1 MIKAEK
7 KRKSRSGSKSQGT
20 VPAFLLKTYEILE
33 NPVYND
39 IISWNR
45 EGNAFIV
52 KKINEFSEKILPKY
66 FKHNNFASFVR
77 QLNMYDFHKSRQENN
92 ENEFRHKLF
101 KRGQKHLLSEIKRKI
116 SEVQSPNNGQLV
128 PVGGQFDV
136 DKFKKEATH
145 FTSELGTIRRHHND
159 LEKVTKMIYNQN
171 TQLLKENKL
180 LWNELIK
187 NKEKYERKIEKLM
200 LFIFSVMHYSGNQIG
215 SGPDK
220 KSLTNQEISETL
232 SQLTGDPEQT
242 KKLFDQTEN
251 GTINFGDMK
260 GNEKFFNNISNYFKN
275 KGGDTNLDS
284 LLEQIQTGKMEDLFK
299 NQAETADEEISTDA
313 NQSSAAKPLT
323 EFRGRRTRSK
333 KDFEDTND
341 DEEYGGLPKKHI
353 KAEPEPNYC
362 LQQNVLSAQKPIN
375 LMNHDMPNEE
385 LRADMQPFSMDLSR
399 GPSFIESNPDI
410 LRLPS
415 MHHQKSSNDFL
426 FNSPKDFNQP
436 MKADINDMEN
446 LYDENNKTLDLN
458 QQQQQQKNEIP
469 YDDTTFSPSTFMN
482 PNGYN
487 FGQPYN
493 TNMYRQ

>member
-1 MIKAEK
+1 MNKSDR
-7 KRKSRSGSKSQGT
+7 KRKTRAGSKSQST

-52 KKINEFSEKILPKY
+52 KRINEFSEKILPKY

-101 KRGQKHLLSEIKRKI
+101 KRGQKHLLSEIKRKVSDI
-116 SEVQSPNNGQLV
+116 NTVNNNQLV
-128 PVGGQFDV
+128 PVGKEFDM
-136 DKFKKEATH
+136 DKFKKDAGH
-145 FTSELGTIRRHHND
+145 FTNELGTIRRHHND

-171 TQLLKENKL
+171 AQLLKENKL

-200 LFIFSVMHYSGNQIG
+200 VFIFSIMQYSGNQLG
-215 SGPDK
+215 NGPEK
-220 KSLTNQEISETL
+220 KSLTNEEISETL
-232 SQLTGDPEQT
+232 SKLTGDSEQA
-242 KKLFDQTEN
+242 KKIFDQSEN
-251 GTINFGDMK
+251 GALDMK
-260 GNEKFFNNISNYFKN
+260 GNEKFFRNISNYFQN
-275 KGGDTNLDS
+275 KGGETNLDN
-284 LLEQIQTGKMEDLFK
+284 LLEQIQTGKLDDLFK
-299 NQAETADEEISTDA
+299 NQPETADEEVPPEKAPRSRRNREST
-313 NQSSAAKPLT
+313 
-323 EFRGRRTRSK
+323 
-333 KDFEDTND
+333 DFEDTND

-362 LQQNVLSAQKPIN
+362 LQQNVLSAQKPLN
-375 LMNHDMPNEE
+375 LMNQDIPNEE
-385 LRADMQPFSMDLSR
+385 LRADMQPFNMDLSR
-399 GPSFIESNPDI
+399 GPSFVESNPDFM
-410 LRLPS
+410 RLPS
-415 MHHQKSSNDFL
+415 MGRQKSSNDFL

-436 MKADINDMEN
+436 MKDDINDMYN
-446 LYDENNKTLDLN
+446 LDSSYSKPGVNNN
-458 QQQQQQKNEIP
+458 QQQQQKSEVP
-469 YDDTTFSPSTFMN
+469 LDDAMFSPSAYMNN

-493 TNMYRQ
+493 SNVYRQ